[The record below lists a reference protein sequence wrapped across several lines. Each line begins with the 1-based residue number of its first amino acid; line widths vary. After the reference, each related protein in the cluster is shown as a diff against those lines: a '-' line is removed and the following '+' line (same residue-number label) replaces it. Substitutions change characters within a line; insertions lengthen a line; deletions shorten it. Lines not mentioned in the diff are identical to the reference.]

1 MKSEL
6 AKPRVWN
13 RSICS
18 MPHGCQTT
26 LRGALLE
33 NMYKRNIVDFA
44 ILRYAV
50 SLTLRSLVPKSR
62 IAPPLALQHTRHYC
76 PDDER

>member
-1 MKSEL
+1 MEPVPSFC
-6 AKPRVWN
+6 VT
-13 RSICS
+13 
-18 MPHGCQTT
+18 GCQST
-26 LRGALLE
+26 LSHVLLIKQF
-33 NMYKRNIVDFA
+33 KRNIVDFA

-62 IAPPLALQHTRHYC
+62 IAPPFALQHTRHYW